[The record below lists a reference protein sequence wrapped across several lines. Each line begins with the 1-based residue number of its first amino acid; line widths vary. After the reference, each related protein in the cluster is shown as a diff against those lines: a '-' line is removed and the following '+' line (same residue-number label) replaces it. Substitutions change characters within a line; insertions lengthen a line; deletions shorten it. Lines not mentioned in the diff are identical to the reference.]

1 MSRKRKTGLGPVS
14 RTKRRTLIVFSG
26 IAACALAL
34 LLAFRSGLLRR
45 GPEVPDPDR
54 SAMEPQVAA
63 KIEKGRETV
72 LAAPES
78 SEAWGRL
85 AMVLHAHGLER
96 EAAACYR
103 RASELSPGEFRWT
116 YLLAHALRD
125 ADAVAA
131 LAAAEAASRLN
142 PAYASAYVLRAQLL
156 ETSNQ
161 RDQALEQYR
170 KAVELDPESAMAEFG
185 LGRLLLAGDDAKE
198 ALRHL
203 LRARD
208 LSEDSA
214 VHGALAQA
222 YQKLGDRDSAN
233 RENQLASKPGETVGI
248 VDPVH
253 YAMRKES
260 VSSLALMERALEA
273 ERAGDHERAETLY
286 RELTG
291 LRPDDPNI
299 RTQLGDVLS
308 RQSKLQPAKEQ
319 YLAALAINSQH
330 ASAHYGL
337 GNVLNF
343 EGDYEG
349 AVREYRAALAAQPDH
364 VQTMVNLAGILAYQG
379 ELSEAASLCRQA
391 VDADPKGFAPNL
403 QLARVLMQQKAYRE
417 AIAPLRAALEARPD
431 SGPAH
436 RQLSIALVAIG
447 DYAAAWKHL
456 ERALSLGEEVPPH
469 LVDELRRRA
478 QSSGQARTGLAAK
491 DR

>member
-1 MSRKRKTGLGPVS
+1 MSRKRKKS
-14 RTKRRTLIVFSG
+14 TKPAARKNRRALIVFLG
-26 IAACALAL
+26 VAACALAL
-34 LLAFRSGLLRR
+34 LLAFRSGLLHR

-54 SAMEPQVAA
+54 SSMEPQVAA
-63 KIEKGRETV
+63 TIDEARQAA

-78 SEAWGRL
+78 AEAWGRF
-85 AMVLHAHGLER
+85 AMVLHAHGLKG

-103 RASELSPGEFRWT
+103 RACELSPGEFRWQ

-125 ADAVAA
+125 SDAPAA

-142 PAYASAYVLRAQLL
+142 SAYAPAYVLRAQLL

-170 KAVELDPESAMAEFG
+170 KAVELDAESAMAEFG
-185 LGRLLLAGDDAKE
+185 LGRLLLASGDAKE
-198 ALRHL
+198 ALPHL
-203 LRARD
+203 LHARD
-208 LSEDSA
+208 LSGEASE

-222 YQKLGDRDSAN
+222 YQKLGDRDSAL
-233 RENQLASKPGETVGI
+233 RENRLALQRGETVGI

-260 VSSLALMERALEA
+260 VSSLALAERAIEA
-273 ERAGDHERAETLY
+273 ERAGDHERSESLY
-286 RELTG
+286 RELSG
-291 LRPDDPNI
+291 RRPDDPNI

-308 RQSKLQPAKEQ
+308 QQSKLQPAKEQ
-319 YLAALAINSQH
+319 YLAALAIDPQH

-349 AVREYRAALAAQPDH
+349 AAREYRAALTAQPDH
-364 VQTMVNLAGILAYQG
+364 VRALVNLAGILAFQG
-379 ELSEAASLCRQA
+379 QVSEAASLCRQA

-403 QLARVLMQQKAYRE
+403 QLARVLMQQKDFRE
-417 AIAPLRAALEARPD
+417 AIPPLRTALEVRPD

-447 DYAAAWKHL
+447 DYPEAWKHL
-456 ERALSLGEEVPPH
+456 ERALALGEEVPAP

-478 QSSGQARTGLAAK
+478 SAG
-491 DR
+491 

>member
-1 MSRKRKTGLGPVS
+1 
-14 RTKRRTLIVFSG
+14 
-26 IAACALAL
+26 
-34 LLAFRSGLLRR
+34 
-45 GPEVPDPDR
+45 
-54 SAMEPQVAA
+54 MEPQVAA
-63 KIEKGRETV
+63 KIEQGRETV

-78 SEAWGRL
+78 SEAWGHL
-85 AMVLHAHGLER
+85 AMVLHAHRLEG

-103 RASELSPGEFRWT
+103 RASELSPGEFRWQ

-125 ADAVAA
+125 ADAAAA
-131 LAAAEAASRLN
+131 LAAVEAASRLK
-142 PAYASAYVLRAQLL
+142 PDYAPAYVLRAQLL

-161 RDQALEQYR
+161 GDQALEQYR

-185 LGRLLLAGDDAKE
+185 LGRLLLAGNETNE

-208 LSEDSA
+208 LSEEASA

-222 YQKLGDRDSAN
+222 YRQLGDRASAL
-233 RENQLASKPGETVGI
+233 RENQLALQPGETVGI

-260 VSSLALMERALEA
+260 VSSVALMERALEA

-286 RELTG
+286 LELTG
-291 LRPDDPNI
+291 IRPDDPNI
-299 RTQLGDVLS
+299 HARLGEVLS

-319 YLAALAINSQH
+319 YLAALAIDREH

-349 AVREYRAALAAQPDH
+349 AAREYRAALAARPDH
-364 VQTMVNLAGILAYQG
+364 VRALVNLAGILAFQG
-379 ELSEAASLCRQA
+379 NLSEAVSLCRQA
-391 VDADPKGFAPNL
+391 VEVDPKGFAPNL
-403 QLARVLMQQKAYRE
+403 QLARVLMQRKSYRD

-436 RQLSIALVAIG
+436 RQLSIALVGIG
-447 DYAAAWKHL
+447 DYALAWKQL
-456 ERALSLGEEVPPH
+456 ERALELGEEIPAP
-469 LVDELRRRA
+469 LVEELRRRA
-478 QSSGQARTGLAAK
+478 KRG
-491 DR
+491 